1 MARKQ
6 PSSVVVDDQEQ
17 AEGVLAEIAAIDR
30 KLAQVEIT
38 MQEEIAAAKK
48 KAADDKLSL
57 EKRRKELNDSVKK
70 WATMN
75 KSILFEKRKSLDL
88 AFGSFGFQ
96 ASTTVQQMNGVSAEE
111 SIEKIEK
118 FKFNDGIRII
128 KELDKEAIAKWPDE
142 RLALV
147 GLVRRPKDTFW
158 LKVNQE
164 KLSSAKV

>member
-1 MARKQ
+1 MAKKQ
-6 PSSVVVDDQEQ
+6 RSSVTVDDKEQ

-30 KLAQVEIT
+30 KLVQVQVA
-38 MQEEIAAAKK
+38 MQEEIDAAKK
-48 KAADDKLSL
+48 KAADAKLAL
-57 EKRRKELNDSVKK
+57 ENRRKELNDAVKK

-75 KSILFEKRKSLDL
+75 KSLYFEKRKSLDL

-96 ASTTVQQMNGVSAEE
+96 ASTVIQQMNGVSAEE

-118 FKFNDGIRII
+118 FKFMDGIRII
-128 KELDKEAIAKWPDE
+128 KELDKDAIAKWPDE

-147 GLVRRPKDTFW
+147 GLTRRDKDTFW

-164 KLSSAKV
+164 KLSAV